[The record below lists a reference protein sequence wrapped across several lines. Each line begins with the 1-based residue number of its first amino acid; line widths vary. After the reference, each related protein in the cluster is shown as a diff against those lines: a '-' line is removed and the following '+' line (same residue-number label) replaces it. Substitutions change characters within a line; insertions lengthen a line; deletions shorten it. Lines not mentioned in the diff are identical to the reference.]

1 MQNSN
6 NNTQV
11 KNNKDSVKKTAT
23 FKKPNKEGGFKKPNK
38 EGGFKKPNNSNH
50 VKTINNGEGVKAAFE
65 KAILGLFEKLDKLWE
80 TEGGK
85 KYITHLMYSFLPMNK
100 KEVFPIGNF
109 KEHPKYDNTPK
120 LCTLTG
126 FALSDS
132 SFVMDDVTKKHFE
145 EKGKKVNKLV
155 YAIPCAG
162 SSESNKIISASAMI
176 ALNDWTRI
184 NLEKEASSNSKEFTT
199 IMASV
204 LRKMNGIVKSDVD
217 KTKVVRFDKPKKLTY
232 TLADTFDFTKLKSF
246 NDKEGGSNE

>member
-11 KNNKDSVKKTAT
+11 KNNKDAVKKTTA
-23 FKKPNKEGGFKKPNK
+23 FKKPNK

-65 KAILGLFEKLDKLWE
+65 KSILGLPEKIDKLWE

-85 KYITHLMYSFLPMNK
+85 KYITHLMYSFLPMDK
-100 KEVFPIGNF
+100 KDVYPIGNF

-155 YAIPCAG
+155 HAIPCSG
-162 SSESNKIISASAMI
+162 SLESNKIISVDAMV
-176 ALNDWTRI
+176 ALSEFVRAK
-184 NLEKEASSNSKEFTT
+184 LAKEVSSKVKEFTK
-199 IMASV
+199 IMTAIIS
-204 LRKMNGIVKSDVD
+204 KMNRVVESDVD

-232 TLADTFDFTKLKSF
+232 TLADTFDFSKL
-246 NDKEGGSNE
+246 NLVDNKEGGSNE